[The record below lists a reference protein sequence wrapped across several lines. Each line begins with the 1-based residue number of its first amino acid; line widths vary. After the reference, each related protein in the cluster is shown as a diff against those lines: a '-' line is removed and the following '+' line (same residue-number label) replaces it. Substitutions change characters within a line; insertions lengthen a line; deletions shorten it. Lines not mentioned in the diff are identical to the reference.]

1 MSSSTAIALIDRQPW
16 LDGVADALQPA
27 IREAFAAGGTVG
39 QSLQNFL
46 HGTWLGHPLHS
57 VLTDVPVGAW
67 TVALVLDAMDEISGR
82 EEFGRA
88 ADASVAIGVVGA
100 VASAVTGLTDWH
112 RTDGRAR
119 RVGITHGLMNATAL
133 GLYATSL
140 VLRRRKQGRRAG
152 RGFSL
157 LGYAIS
163 SAAAYLGG
171 HLVYGE
177 QVGVDHTVG
186 ERPPER
192 FVAVLAEDDLAEGEL
207 RRVEAEG
214 KGVLLARR
222 GGRIFAMVER
232 CSHFGGPLAEGRLE
246 GDSVRCPWHDSRFA
260 LEDGS
265 VLEGPAVHPQ
275 PCLAVRVRE
284 GQIEVRAND
293 E

>member
-1 MSSSTAIALIDRQPW
+1 MSSNTAIAFVDRQHW

-27 IREAFAAGGTVG
+27 IRETFAAGGAVG

-57 VLTDVPVGAW
+57 VLTDVPLGAW
-67 TVALVLDAMDEISGR
+67 TAALVLDAVDEISGR
-82 EEFGRA
+82 DEFGRA
-88 ADASVAIGVVGA
+88 ADASVAVGIVGA

-112 RTDGRAR
+112 ATDGRAR

-133 GLYATSL
+133 TLYATSL
-140 VLRRRKQGRRAG
+140 ALRRRKNRRAG

-186 ERPPER
+186 EEPPSK
-192 FVAVLAEDDLAEGEL
+192 FVAVMREADLGEGEL
-207 RRVEAEG
+207 HRVEADG
-214 KGVLLARR
+214 TGVLVARR
-222 GGRIFAMVER
+222 GGRIFAMIER
-232 CSHFGGPLAEGRLE
+232 CSHLGGPLAEGQLE
-246 GDSVRCPWHDSRFA
+246 GESVRCPWHGSRFA
-260 LEDGS
+260 LEDGA
-265 VLEGPAVHPQ
+265 VLEGPSVHPQ
-275 PCLAVRVRE
+275 PCLTVRVHD
-284 GQIEVRAND
+284 GQIEVRAA
-293 E
+293 EQ